1 MVFGFCVVFDYCNN
15 YFTRPQSRDLLA
27 HVALRYSATVLQLV
41 LEVYISQCAIYK
53 ISNSQ
58 ILDKHKIT
66 INSDSG
72 FC

>member
-1 MVFGFCVVFDYCNN
+1 MVFGFCVVFDYCNY
-15 YFTRPQSRDLLA
+15 YFTSAKSRDLLA

-66 INSDSG
+66 IKSDSG

>member
-15 YFTRPQSRDLLA
+15 YFTKPQSHDLLA

-58 ILDKHKIT
+58 ILDKHKIA